1 LPVVPRPCTDRH
13 RSRRQ
18 ALSIRSPLE
27 PRRLGLG
34 AGSTLP
40 RIATSS
46 YAESR
51 MVPAPQR
58 WHGVEGQRGG
68 AAHSLAELS
77 VRTIRFGRVVEQR
90 SELREQQCL
99 LRCHS
104 RLPHS
109 TTQRRRRHG

>member
-1 LPVVPRPCTDRH
+1 MRKAAWYQR
-13 RSRRQ
+13 RSDGM
-18 ALSIRSPLE
+18 AW
-27 PRRLGLG
+27 
-34 AGSTLP
+34 
-40 RIATSS
+40 
-46 YAESR
+46 
-51 MVPAPQR
+51 M
-58 WHGVEGQRGG
+58 GQRGG

-109 TTQRRRRHG
+109 TTQRRRHHG